1 MATQGAAT
9 RRPLVAVC
17 GGSTP
22 RPTDLAAAR
31 EVGRLCAER
40 GWTVLCGGGGGVM
53 GAVAEGVRAAG
64 GLVIGLLP
72 GTDPAAGHWALSVAL
87 PTGLGE
93 GRNWLL
99 VRAASGVIAVG
110 GGTGTLS
117 ELALALSIGRP
128 TAAIGSWRLHA
139 PDGREGAALGL
150 QAHPDP
156 ASAVAWM
163 AGQLESDAL

>member
-1 MATQGAAT
+1 MGTQGAT
-9 RRPLVAVC
+9 NRRPLVAVC
-17 GGSTP
+17 GASSP
-22 RPTDLAAAR
+22 RPEDLAAAR

-53 GAVAEGVRAAG
+53 GAAAEGAREGG

-72 GTDPAAGHWALSVAL
+72 GTDPAAGHPALSVAL

-99 VRAASGVIAVG
+99 IRAAAAVIAVG

-128 TAAIGSWRLHA
+128 AAGVGTWRLRS
-139 PDGREGAALGL
+139 PEGMEDAALGL
-150 QAHPDP
+150 HAHPDA
-156 ASAVAWM
+156 ASAVDWLAR
-163 AGQLESDAL
+163 QLEPGST